1 MSELYTA
8 QRVDNGEW
16 VTGNYIHQYHS
27 FKKGRRINAIVV
39 STDIKSSRYEILDET
54 LKQIDGKKIK
64 SLERQLAEA
73 REEVKKA
80 VKQGFD
86 AMCDGGFC
94 PITFDEFWARSEFN
108 KLKEN

>member
-64 SLERQLAEA
+64 SLERQLEEA
-73 REEVKKA
+73 REELLNYKVKYNNQCSEMNRL
-80 VKQGFD
+80 KQSRKD
-86 AMCDGGFC
+86 QLSM
-94 PITFDEFWARSEFN
+94 IR
-108 KLKEN
+108 KLKEQNK

>member
-1 MSELYTA
+1 MSEKPLCGHYYNECT
-8 QRVDNGEW
+8 DNCCD
-16 VTGNYIHQYHS
+16 
-27 FKKGRRINAIVV
+27 KRK
-39 STDIKSSRYEILDET
+39 
-54 LKQIDGKKIK
+54 IDV
-64 SLERQLAEA
+64 LERQLAEA